1 MNEVLIKLFIG
12 TQFARFWRRLSKENL
27 DEDVHKKIGFITFSK
42 AATKRDSNV
51 AWIHRENWCIFE
63 QFTYSGGAT
72 IQPELM
78 NHVLIPYNWREF
90 IYHRGSVYNQV
101 SITKSG
107 PVKESKEGRRT
118 VFFTP
123 LDPFGSDAH
132 AQEEPCG
139 DYSRPRKV
147 HYHSH
152 WRNDQNA
159 AYWVELSRAQD
170 IGFQLWQT
178 KSNAI
183 IVHQSVPYRCI
194 HRVVGDNGG
203 RITFQRILTPRPKL
217 NSNSQRHVHSAA
229 AAKRAAA
236 AAAIFREW
244 QLLRENK
251 KYDMTSSSNCIGKP
265 GSIRKWGS
273 YCLLGLIFAS
283 GITQEEFYNDKENME
298 QVKKQVE
305 KLQDETNSQS
315 TKKRL
320 ARRSS
325 VKYRNGASRSRIW
338 VTSNFH

>member
-1 MNEVLIKLFIG
+1 MNEVLIELFIG
-12 TQFARFWRRLSKENL
+12 TQFARFWRRHSKENL

-51 AWIHRENWCIFE
+51 AWIHREIWCIFE
-63 QFTYSGGAT
+63 QFRYSGGAT

-78 NHVLIPYNWREF
+78 NHVLSPYNWREF

-107 PVKESKEGRRT
+107 PVKESKEGRRP

-132 AQEEPCG
+132 EQEEPCE

-159 AYWVELSRAQD
+159 VYWVELSRAQD
-170 IGFQLWQT
+170 LRFQFWQT
-178 KSNAI
+178 KPNAI

-217 NSNSQRHVHSAA
+217 NSNSQRHVDSAA

-236 AAAIFREW
+236 AAATFREW
-244 QLLRENK
+244 QLLRE
-251 KYDMTSSSNCIGKP
+251 TG
-265 GSIRKWGS
+265 GIRWS
-273 YCLLGLIFAS
+273 
-283 GITQEEFYNDKENME
+283 
-298 QVKKQVE
+298 KKQEQGVRYGFE
-305 KLQDETNSQS
+305 L
-315 TKKRL
+315 
-320 ARRSS
+320 
-325 VKYRNGASRSRIW
+325 
-338 VTSNFH
+338 